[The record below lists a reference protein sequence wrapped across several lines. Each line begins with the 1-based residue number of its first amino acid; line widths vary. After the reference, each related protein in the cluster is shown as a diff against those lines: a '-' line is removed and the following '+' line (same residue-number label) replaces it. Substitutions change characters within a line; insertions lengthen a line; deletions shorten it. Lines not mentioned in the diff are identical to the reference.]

1 MKNLIAKKNLI
12 QQKVK
17 YMKRK
22 IKRIQA
28 VCIYMMLL
36 LLLLLPQTA
45 MAKNTEKS
53 KTTFPVQVIH
63 KTGDDKENFVIVIMG
78 DGYTAGQ
85 QDQFLEDA
93 TQKARGMLTWSP

>member
-1 MKNLIAKKNLI
+1 
-12 QQKVK
+12 
-17 YMKRK
+17 MKRK

-63 KTGDDKENFVIVIMG
+63 KPYRRQRQMCIRDRD
-78 DGYTAGQ
+78 
-85 QDQFLEDA
+85 
-93 TQKARGMLTWSP
+93 W

>member
-1 MKNLIAKKNLI
+1 
-12 QQKVK
+12 
-17 YMKRK
+17 
-22 IKRIQA
+22 
-28 VCIYMMLL
+28 MLL

-85 QDQFLEDA
+85 QHQF
-93 TQKARGMLTWSP
+93 